1 MAHDGAVA
9 WRLGAEGWGPGPA
22 DAGDGARTWV
32 RFGDLAA
39 FAAAT
44 LRRGVD
50 VRPLAAPELP
60 SATHRVRPHVEHLA
74 DGVLLR
80 APTLTY
86 VESGSDVLTGEVTC
100 VVTGTTTLTF
110 ESGQADVLGALEA
123 RLRAPGP
130 EPDTLTGG
138 VLSSLLAVLVDAAA
152 DVEDAVGQD
161 VEELE
166 RAVFS
171 TTEAAR
177 VGQAGPVGQ
186 VYALKREIA
195 EARRGLLPLGAE
207 IADLVADPAGTRPE
221 DAWARRLVLAVD
233 RLDRRL
239 DAHDALLA
247 DLPQAHLAMVSVR
260 QNDDVRR
267 ISAWAAIA
275 AVPTLVASVYGMNF
289 RHMPELAQ
297 PWGYPVVLVAMLG
310 VSVLLHR
317 LFTRSGWL

>member
-1 MAHDGAVA
+1 MAHDVAVT
-9 WRLGAEGWGPGPA
+9 WSLGTEGWAP
-22 DAGDGARTWV
+22 DGAHDGDAHTWV
-32 RFGDLAA
+32 RFGDRAA
-39 FAAAT
+39 FTAAA
-44 LRRGVD
+44 LHRGVD
-50 VRPLAAPELP
+50 LRPTSAPG
-60 SATHRVRPHVEHLA
+60 STGTTHRARPHVEHLR

-86 VESGSDVLTGEVTC
+86 VEAGSDVLTGEVTC
-100 VVTGTTTLTF
+100 VVAGSATLTY
-110 ESGQADVLGALEA
+110 ESGDADVLGALET
-123 RLRAPGP
+123 RLRTPAPGP
-130 EPDTLTGG
+130 DVLTGG

-152 DVEDAVGQD
+152 DVEDALGQD
-161 VEELE
+161 VEDLE

-171 TTEAAR
+171 ATDAMR
-177 VGQAGPVGQ
+177 VSQ

-207 IADLVADPAGTRPE
+207 LADLVADPAGTRPE
-221 DAWARRLVLAVD
+221 DAWARRLVLVVD

-247 DLPQAHLAMVSVR
+247 DLLQAHLAMVSVR

-297 PWGYPVVLVAMLG
+297 PWGYPVVLVVMLG
-310 VSVLLHR
+310 ISVLLHR

>member
-1 MAHDGAVA
+1 MG
-9 WRLGAEGWGPGPA
+9 
-22 DAGDGARTWV
+22 
-32 RFGDLAA
+32 
-39 FAAAT
+39 
-44 LRRGVD
+44 RGVD
-50 VRPLAAPELP
+50 ARPQPAAGR
-60 SATHRVRPHVEHLA
+60 AGTTHRARPHVEHLA

-86 VESGSDVLTGEVTC
+86 VEAGSDVLTGEVTC
-100 VVTGTTTLTF
+100 VVVGATTLTY
-110 ESGQADVLGALEA
+110 ETGQAAALEALEA

-130 EPDTLTGG
+130 EPDALTGG
-138 VLSSLLAVLVDAAA
+138 VLSSLLAVLVGAAA
-152 DVEDAVGQD
+152 DVEDALAQD
-161 VEELE
+161 VEDLE

-171 TTEAAR
+171 TTEAR
-177 VGQAGPVGQ
+177 HVGR

-195 EARRGLLPLGAE
+195 EARRGLLPVGAE

-221 DAWARRLVLAVD
+221 DAWARRLVVVVD

-247 DLPQAHLAMVSVR
+247 DLLQAHLAMVSVR

-275 AVPTLVASVYGMNF
+275 AAPTLVASVYGMNF

-297 PWGYPVVLVAMLG
+297 PWGYPVVLLAMLG